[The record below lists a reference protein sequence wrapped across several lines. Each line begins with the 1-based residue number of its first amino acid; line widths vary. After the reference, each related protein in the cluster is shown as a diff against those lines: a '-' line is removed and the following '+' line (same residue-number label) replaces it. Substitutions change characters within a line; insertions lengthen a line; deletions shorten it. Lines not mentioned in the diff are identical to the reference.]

1 MQMSGTTDLAHF
13 LGTRAD
19 SAHAETWEMAEGGQR
34 IAVVASQTLLKIKK
48 CRLDLLFMNQEMI
61 SNIQLLIIS
70 YQHFGFIRK
79 AQTIRQRVKYE
90 IDF

>member
-1 MQMSGTTDLAHF
+1 MSGTTGSAHF

-19 SAHAETWEMAEGGQR
+19 SAHADAETWEMAEGGQR